1 MSSAS
6 VTTITQITIEDIRF
20 PTSKELQGSDAMS
33 PNPDFSSAYVILHTD
48 NPLLEGHGHS
58 FTLGRGTEIIC
69 TAIKAHAHLLIGH
82 TLEEFISNPGAF
94 WHHLTSD
101 SQLRWIGPEKGAI
114 HLALAAIVNALWD
127 LYAKHEGKP
136 LWRLISD
143 FTPEQLLKCIDF
155 RYISDVIK
163 PDEALNMLKELESTK
178 SERIRQL
185 EEQGYPAYIMSA
197 GWLGYS
203 DEKVRRLCRE
213 AINEG
218 FTHIKIKVGRDLQ
231 DDIRRLKIV
240 REEIGYD
247 RHLMIDANQV
257 WDVDQAIQWVKQ
269 LAEFRLYWIEE
280 PTSPDD
286 ILGHARISQAL
297 RPYNIGVATGEHG
310 MNRILFKQML
320 QANALQFCQIDAC
333 RLGGVNEV
341 LAVLLLAAKFHV
353 PICPHG
359 GGAGLSELVQHLSM
373 IDFILVSGTW
383 ENSIIEFSDHLH
395 EHFEDPC
402 IIKNGR
408 YVAPNKPGY
417 STQIKENSR
426 QQYSFPNGPMWK
438 IHS

>member
-127 LYAKHEGKP
+127 LYAKREGKP

-143 FTPEQLLKCIDF
+143 FTPEQFLKCIDF

-163 PDEALNMLKELESTK
+163 PDEALYMLKELESTK

-185 EEQGYPAYIMSA
+185 EEQGYQAYIMSA

-297 RPYNIGVATGEHG
+297 LPYNIGVATGEHG

-320 QANALQFCQIDAC
+320 QTNALQFCQIDAC

-341 LAVLLLAAKFHV
+341 LAVLLLAAKFHI

-373 IDFILVSGTW
+373 IDFIVVSGTW
-383 ENSIIEFSDHLH
+383 KHSIIEFSDHLH

-417 STQIKENSR
+417 STQIKQNSR

>member
-1 MSSAS
+1 H
-6 VTTITQITIEDIRF
+6 D
-20 PTSKELQGSDAMS
+20 
-33 PNPDFSSAYVILHTD
+33 
-48 NPLLEGHGHS
+48 
-58 FTLGRGTEIIC
+58 
-69 TAIKAHAHLLIGH
+69 
-82 TLEEFISNPGAF
+82 
-94 WHHLTSD
+94 
-101 SQLRWIGPEKGAI
+101 
-114 HLALAAIVNALWD
+114 
-127 LYAKHEGKP
+127 GKP
-136 LWRLISD
+136 LWRLSSE